1 MFALM
6 PKRETEDK
14 MKRLATIA
22 LFALLAG
29 ALSAETILIC
39 HAQTLPAT
47 LEKGFSS
54 KVSQTLVEMVFDS
67 LFDNGDIAFDTG
79 MQDATDEPTA
89 AYLSTLSRN
98 YGADKVVYFRVFWKA
113 GEEKEVLLDRVTYS
127 LVGPKGNVLNQGS
140 VQGKLVAASGTE
152 AKDTRTLGNQLVSS
166 LKL

>member
-1 MFALM
+1 M

-14 MKRLATIA
+14 MKRLATIT
-22 LFALLAG
+22 LLALLAG

-39 HAQTLPAT
+39 HAQTVSAAVGS
-47 LEKGFSS
+47 GFSS

-67 LFDNGDIAFDTG
+67 LFDQGDIAFDTG
-79 MQDATDEPTA
+79 MQDASEEPSA
-89 AYLSTLSRN
+89 AYLSSLSRN

-140 VQGKLVAASGTE
+140 LQGKLVASSGSE
-152 AKDTRTLGNQLVSS
+152 ARDTRTLGNQLVSG